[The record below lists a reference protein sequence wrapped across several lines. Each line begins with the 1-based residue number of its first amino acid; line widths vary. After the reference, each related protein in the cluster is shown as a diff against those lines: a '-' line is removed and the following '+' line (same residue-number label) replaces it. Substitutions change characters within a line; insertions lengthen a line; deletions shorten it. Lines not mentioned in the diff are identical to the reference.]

1 MYCQSGVGDWGDQ
14 RSLRPVTSFG
24 GKQHLEKEPEKKRE
38 AESRSSGLTWQSQD
52 WSQGPRAAGQ
62 GLGLSCLLLFP
73 HAQPSV
79 AVSWRAVSR
88 SFPGAGP
95 PAPWRCW
102 NTSVCPCLVPTGS
115 GGKAQGGTQAG
126 VSHLQPRL
134 EASSPSP
141 PPPTALSSCG
151 VGERGL
157 PSP

>member
-1 MYCQSGVGDWGDQ
+1 MYCQSGAGDWGNQ
-14 RSLRPVTSFG
+14 RSLGPVTSFG
-24 GKQHLEKEPEKKRE
+24 RKQHLENEPEKKRE

-62 GLGLSCLLLFP
+62 GLGLSCLLLCP
-73 HAQPSV
+73 CAQPSV

-102 NTSVCPCLVPTGS
+102 NTSVPASCPQVLMGRHRAGPRQECLTCS
-115 GGKAQGGTQAG
+115 QGWKQ
-126 VSHLQPRL
+126 VLHHHH
-134 EASSPSP
+134 P
-141 PPPTALSSCG
+141 PALSSCG